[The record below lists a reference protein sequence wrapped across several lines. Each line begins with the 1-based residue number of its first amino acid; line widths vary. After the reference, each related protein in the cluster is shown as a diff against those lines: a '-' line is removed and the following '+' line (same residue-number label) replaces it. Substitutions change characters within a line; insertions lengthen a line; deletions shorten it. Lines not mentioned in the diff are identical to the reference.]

1 MHQSEHSRGSQ
12 NGEIHSGVCIESNE
26 DEHHRHLG
34 FFQCQAN
41 LRMAVNAVRE
51 MARYGRSK
59 RNLFGIQVISEPHLH
74 TDEGHAYLQS
84 YYQQAILAAREFL
97 DSSASETKDFA
108 AWLVEQMDF
117 ACGGSML
124 WSYDNR
130 ITAWSLQR
138 QWQELGLNWRSLWAE
153 SDGAFLEGPMV
164 GFRAAAFG
172 TRFRPNDRLLLS
184 AAYSIHDTEVTTTW
198 LIHTAETFDFQGACE
213 KEAKVEVKV
222 KSSKAKEVEAKEE
235 RLKEK
240 KKDKK
245 KRKKDHAGTAFGAI
259 LINLSD
265 QPTRYPMMPGMMM
278 MPGGLIG
285 APLISGVGPLGMHG
299 APTMPYPLPGRVS
312 RWFVLHQKLQKR
324 KRKRSGGGLLRHQLH
339 LLQLR
344 SHQPQKWKWQRQQ
357 RQPLKTWY
365 EFYWLC
371 CKDTASY
378 CWTLLQLQAR
388 QAWLQLNGEA
398 TEVVS
403 VESEAPPLRELLRD
417 RAKALL
423 LEGRL
428 VGEQGFDGD
437 EPLKEAHFQLQSL
450 RAVLESKDKELVK
463 IKDRNMTL
471 QKEKDQVLAESQ
483 ESRAELQVSSRSK
496 EAAAQEQIDHLQQD
510 LSARGTLL
518 EELDAAKVKL
528 STELEELKTTLAQ
541 NLMDLQ
547 RSKEVECQRSRELLK
562 VQEQMETDRE
572 EVKSLRS
579 TLDRA
584 HDELERSKAKE
595 SKHQREVLNLQKS
608 MEEQKNE
615 TAKLKEIEALQH
627 QLREKAKDM
636 DTLNYEL
643 KQREAQLEELQQQM
657 SKLQQLDAQKLQQL
671 EELQRLGEDSVRKV
685 VEIESAKPRNL
696 ILVWT
701 GMGSVD
707 EVQVTGKGESAS
719 FVVKS
724 VGSHKKIDDELALV
738 DHMSY
743 YNEATFY
750 EQDLS
755 ERICAAGALC
765 PKPLLV
771 DRTED
776 GDLTICMT
784 KLPGRGF
791 SRSPEQTHLALQ
803 WLARLHALY
812 WGKADEAIE
821 LRRMPQDVL
830 RWAAKGIDER
840 LQADKMQTMCH
851 GDPKGANIMAEA
863 ADRVDKGSWRLES
876 DRNAMLENTLKKP
889 TELLNV
895 QADLQKAKQ
904 VEQELEQMWMEQLE
918 SEATAKQTA
927 AKKVTVKSAGVEA
940 MGFQAA
946 IDRTTQSMFDLLAR
960 QQALILQAQ
969 EDGSLLE
976 TELLRKECEEKQEE
990 CQALV
995 PEVVSSIE
1003 ELKKEWID
1011 KKTKAELTKNAEQL
1025 HTDAGQVAKEFKTWN
1040 AQDEAWVK
1048 LKGKVKDWKA
1058 WLCKTQAQTKKAEKA
1073 GAQARAAA
1081 NNKVGNATS
1090 WFDLPLCKQA
1100 VQDLKDSNF
1109 DGFEDKGNGWNL
1121 GRDMLDCEDAA
1132 EVTPVVFTAT
1142 QGLPYASDMKGF
1154 DYFKFQKVW
1163 VAEQMKKSGG
1173 ATWLSALCTKSTVS
1187 KKLAGYWSKL
1197 LGPECEKFVRE
1208 FPEVL
1213 RELFQPQFYQQDE
1226 NSCAVHLLP
1235 DFGMA
1240 DVRISLEGSCYLM
1253 GFPLQKMGGKDLA
1266 SKRETLQRQSWATF
1280 KHMCTWAVHL
1290 QEGKVVAIPGD
1301 HVFCSV
1307 TCEEHHG
1314 GRIHALCQGHA
1325 KRTMDMTKLLMRDNG
1340 LLAGLKTGK
1349 LHDTLQSLVSAAAA
1363 GASAS
1368 SGQEDQKMGEEDGDE
1383 EVAEPQ
1389 PKRARAESA
1398 KAPKKTAKPKA
1409 GKQ

>member
-1 MHQSEHSRGSQ
+1 MPEKATAAASAAHPTEQGLNCMKCLEPTLIKDSLPNGRNALRRNCLDCCSTDKWLQRMVKKPKSGETESEASK
-12 NGEIHSGVCIESNE
+12 EK
-26 DEHHRHLG
+26 
-34 FFQCQAN
+34 
-41 LRMAVNAVRE
+41 RE
-51 MARYGRSK
+51 KAEALKAQVSK
-59 RNLFGIQVISEPHLH
+59 MTPAER
-74 TDEGHAYLQS
+74 
-84 YYQQAILAAREFL
+84 
-97 DSSASETKDFA
+97 A
-108 AWLVEQMDF
+108 AW
-117 ACGGSML
+117 
-124 WSYDNR
+124 Y
-130 ITAWSLQR
+130 
-138 QWQELGLNWRSLWAE
+138 
-153 SDGAFLEGPMV
+153 
-164 GFRAAAFG
+164 
-172 TRFRPNDRLLLS
+172 
-184 AAYSIHDTEVTTTW
+184 
-198 LIHTAETFDFQGACE
+198 
-213 KEAKVEVKV
+213 VKQ
-222 KSSKAKEVEAKEE
+222 KEE
-235 RLKEK
+235 R
-240 KKDKK
+240 
-245 KRKKDHAGTAFGAI
+245 KRQERTSKRTF
-259 LINLSD
+259 S
-265 QPTRYPMMPGMMM
+265 T
-278 MPGGLIG
+278 
-285 APLISGVGPLGMHG
+285 GVGYANEENQSFLESGDRDIFETEEDWCARQLTLGLFPNFEAAKAG
-299 APTMPYPLPGRVS
+299 FRQECLKPGSKTMERRG
-312 RWFVLHQKLQKR
+312 
-324 KRKRSGGGLLRHQLH
+324 
-339 LLQLR
+339 
-344 SHQPQKWKWQRQQ
+344 
-357 RQPLKTWY
+357 
-365 EFYWLC
+365 E
-371 CKDTASY
+371 
-378 CWTLLQLQAR
+378 TLLQRFTGFAVNSGNRHSLTTGVR
-388 QAWLQLNGEA
+388 Q
-398 TEVVS
+398 
-403 VESEAPPLRELLRD
+403 
-417 RAKALL
+417 RA
-423 LEGRL
+423 
-428 VGEQGFDGD
+428 DITD
-437 EPLKEAHFQLQSL
+437 E
-450 RAVLESKDKELVK
+450 D
-463 IKDRNMTL
+463 
-471 QKEKDQVLAESQ
+471 
-483 ESRAELQVSSRSK
+483 
-496 EAAAQEQIDHLQQD
+496 D
-510 LSARGTLL
+510 L
-518 EELDAAKVKL
+518 
-528 STELEELKTTLAQ
+528 
-541 NLMDLQ
+541 
-547 RSKEVECQRSRELLK
+547 
-562 VQEQMETDRE
+562 
-572 EVKSLRS
+572 
-579 TLDRA
+579 
-584 HDELERSKAKE
+584 
-595 SKHQREVLNLQKS
+595 
-608 MEEQKNE
+608 
-615 TAKLKEIEALQH
+615 
-627 QLREKAKDM
+627 
-636 DTLNYEL
+636 
-643 KQREAQLEELQQQM
+643 
-657 SKLQQLDAQKLQQL
+657 
-671 EELQRLGEDSVRKV
+671 
-685 VEIESAKPRNL
+685 
-696 ILVWT
+696 
-701 GMGSVD
+701 
-707 EVQVTGKGESAS
+707 
-719 FVVKS
+719 
-724 VGSHKKIDDELALV
+724 
-738 DHMSY
+738 
-743 YNEATFY
+743 ATF
-750 EQDLS
+750 
-755 ERICAAGALC
+755 R
-765 PKPLLV
+765 
-771 DRTED
+771 
-776 GDLTICMT
+776 
-784 KLPGRGF
+784 
-791 SRSPEQTHLALQ
+791 
-803 WLARLHALY
+803 
-812 WGKADEAIE
+812 
-821 LRRMPQDVL
+821 
-830 RWAAKGIDER
+830 
-840 LQADKMQTMCH
+840 
-851 GDPKGANIMAEA
+851 AEA

-1208 FPEVL
+1208 FPEVS